1 MNGKTFYSIRPETYN
16 ISQSKKAKESRSNF
30 GLVVKFAKEV
40 NRSSALKL
48 ICSEAKLKGKTY

>member
-1 MNGKTFYSIRPETYN
+1 MNGKTFYFIRPETYN

-40 NRSSALKL
+40 NKNPALKL
-48 ICSEAKLKGKTY
+48 ICSKAKLKGKTY